1 MKQSVVSNLQDNQT
15 VTTYFLVCEKEIRAT
30 REGKTYLRVELG
42 DATGRVE
49 ARMWDGFER
58 IAPLFERDDFV
69 KVQARVETYRGK
81 LQVII
86 EKIRRAEE
94 NEVDPA
100 DFFPHTKENV
110 EELYEKLLHVVGSVG
125 NSWLRRLLESVVC
138 DPEIA
143 PRLKRAP
150 AAKVMHHAYSGGLLE
165 HVLSLC
171 NLCRVVAGHYPE
183 TDADLLLS
191 GAVLHDVGKLRE
203 LSYERSFGYTDEGQ
217 LLGHILVEY
226 ELVSKKMDAIEGFP
240 RELKILIQHMLISHH
255 GQYEFGSPKL
265 PMFREAL
272 LLHYLDD
279 LDSKM
284 GAIRAAL
291 EFEQGEGNW
300 TAFNGALARRI
311 LRADRFLAGPPA
323 PKKEAAAPEN
333 APAAEEQAD
342 DPAKAA
348 VPSVVRN
355 LFSV

>member
-1 MKQSVVSNLQDNQT
+1 MKQSFVSNLQDNQA
-15 VTTYFLVCEKEIRAT
+15 VTTYFLVCEKEVRAT
-30 REGKTYLRVELG
+30 REGKTYLRIEFG

-58 IAPLFERDDFV
+58 VATLFERDDFV
-69 KVQARVETYRGK
+69 KVQARVETYRGRPQ
-81 LQVII
+81 LVL

-94 NEVDPA
+94 SEIDPA

-110 EELYEKLLHVVGSVG
+110 EELYEKLLQVVASVG

-138 DPEIA
+138 DPEIV

-150 AAKVMHHAYSGGLLE
+150 AAKVMHHAYGGGLLE

-183 TDADLLLS
+183 VDADLLLS

-203 LSYERSFGYTDEGQ
+203 LSYERSLGYTDEGQ

-226 ELVSKKMDAIEGFP
+226 ELVSKKIDAIDGFP
-240 RELKILIQHMLISHH
+240 PELKILIQHMLISHH

-284 GAIRAAL
+284 AAVRAAL
-291 EFEQGEGNW
+291 ESEQGEGNW

-311 LRADRFLAGPPA
+311 LRADRFLAGLDGS
-323 PKKEAAAPEN
+323 KEQQGPEPEQSSAPEGPTEN
-333 APAAEEQAD
+333 S
-342 DPAKAA
+342 AKAVA
-348 VPSVVRN
+348 PVKN
-355 LFSV
+355 LFSA